1 MQTCTQ
7 RGPHARDEKQKDK
20 KTRLIKHKRTRDQ
33 DYKRKS
39 ITTRRENTLTIT
51 KKDTEAENRRTREHM
66 IKERIQE
73 NTGKRGKIIKSSVGG
88 FSPQDISS
96 ERTR

>member
-1 MQTCTQ
+1 MTTK
-7 RGPHARDEKQKDK
+7 G
-20 KTRLIKHKRTRDQ
+20 KT
-33 DYKRKS
+33 
-39 ITTRRENTLTIT
+39 TTKENTMTIA
-51 KKDTEAENRRTREHM
+51 KKDTEAENRRTREQM

-73 NTGKRGKIIKSSVGG
+73 NKRTRDKIIKSSAGG